1 MVIAMKNNP
10 INEALENAE
19 TITPEIKSEVDL
31 ICMNDIESK
40 PIEWL
45 WKERIACG
53 KLTVIAGNAGLG
65 KSQITAYF
73 AKVIT
78 TGDCFHNENEPT
90 KIGSVIFL
98 SAEDDPADTIK
109 PRLVAVG
116 ADVSLCHVL
125 SAINTQNQNGKAG
138 KRNFDLTQD
147 IEQLG
152 KICESFG
159 DVRLIV
165 IDPISAYLGNTDSN
179 NNSDIRGLLMP
190 LSDMAAKHGV
200 ALIVLTHLNKSTSQD
215 AHSRVIGSVGL
226 VAAARA
232 AYMVQKDIEK
242 PEIRYFVPIKNNIGN
257 DYDGF
262 AFNIEGVDLENDI
275 KTSKIC
281 WQSGTVEAQKILNPQ
296 AEEKPTATNGAA
308 DFLRELLANAP
319 MLASDIF
326 SEAEGAGYSKA
337 AIQRAAKRLGI
348 IRKKLGMADGWQWSL
363 QKQEDCEDA
372 EDNIN
377 FGVAP
382 SETTLQPS

>member
-1 MVIAMKNNP
+1 MKNNP

-31 ICMNDIESK
+31 ICMSDIESK

-65 KSQITAYF
+65 KSQITAYL
-73 AKVIT
+73 AKVVT
-78 TGDCFHNENEPT
+78 TGGCFHNENEAV
-90 KIGSVIFL
+90 KIGRVIFL

-116 ADVSLCHVL
+116 ANVSLCHVL

-152 KICESFG
+152 KICENFG

-179 NNSDIRGLLMP
+179 NNSDMRGLLMP

-232 AYMVQKDIEK
+232 AYMVQKDAEK

-257 DYDGF
+257 DHDGF
-262 AFNIEGVDLENDI
+262 AFVIEGVELENNI
-275 KTSKIC
+275 TTSKIC
-281 WQSGTVEAQKILNPQ
+281 WQDGVVEAQKILNPQ
-296 AEEKPTATNGAA
+296 AEQKPTATNGAA
-308 DFLRELLANAP
+308 DFLRELLANKP
-319 MLASDIF
+319 MLVNDIF
-326 SEAEGAGYSKA
+326 EEAEGMGYNKSA
-337 AIQRAAKRLGI
+337 VRRAARKIGI
-348 IRKKLGMADGWQWSL
+348 KRKKLGMDGGWQWQL
-363 QKQEDCEDA
+363 ANFEPPITEDYEDV
-372 EDNIN
+372 EDDI
-377 FGVAP
+377 GL
-382 SETTLQPS
+382 E

>member
-1 MVIAMKNNP
+1 MSD
-10 INEALENAE
+10 AE
-19 TITPEIKSEVDL
+19 TIVNEAIKSTQKKQEQEVDL
-31 ICMNDIESK
+31 ICMSDIESK

-53 KLTVIAGNAGLG
+53 KLTVVAGNAGLG
-65 KSQITAYF
+65 KSQITAYL

-78 TGDCFHNENEPT
+78 TGSFFHNESELVNV
-90 KIGSVIFL
+90 GRVIFL

-109 PRLVAVG
+109 PRLVAAG

-125 SAINTQNQNGKAG
+125 CAINIQNQDGKAG

-152 KICESFG
+152 KICERFG

-179 NNSDIRGLLMP
+179 NNSDMRGLLMP
-190 LSDMAAKHGV
+190 LSDMAAKHEV

-232 AYMVQKDIEK
+232 AYMVQKDAEK

-257 DYDGF
+257 DHDGF
-262 AFNIEGVDLENDI
+262 AFSIEGVEIGEGIN
-275 KTSKIC
+275 TSKIC
-281 WQSGTVEAQKILNPQ
+281 WQDGLVDAQKILNPQ
-296 AEEKPTATNGAA
+296 TEEKPTATNGAA
-308 DFLRELLANAP
+308 DFLRELLTNKP
-319 MLASDIF
+319 MLVNDIF
-326 SEAEGAGYSKA
+326 AEAEGMGYNKP
-337 AIQRAAKRLGI
+337 AIQRAAKKIGVQ
-348 IRKKLGMADGWQWSL
+348 RKKLGMDGGWQWSL
-363 QKQEDCEDA
+363 QTPDFSYLDPNPEDCEDA
-372 EDNIN
+372 EEYIN
-377 FGVAP
+377 FG
-382 SETTLQPS
+382 